1 MRKLKLMLIFSVS
14 LLALFTLSACK
25 MLTAHKK
32 ITNIKFTEKT
42 FKESGTKTVA
52 KIEYQTVGETEAE
65 SDIDY
70 NTAFD
75 LAVNQTATIKIAYYD
90 NQNKLI
96 ATEYAP
102 SIQDAIDQSH
112 GIRSVMFYPESKG
125 THLEVSGKDE
135 MTGYKSLSDTADFET
150 ASTLVGNATL
160 KAVEI
165 ATQVD
170 LPVFSDDSG
179 VFIDALD
186 GFPGVHSA
194 RWTGTHRDY
203 ANQNG
208 KILDLMKNQTNRKA
222 EYKTVV
228 AFAHNNKINLFE
240 GVMPLKVAHSES
252 NTPGF
257 SYDTIMKFNDT
268 FVSEMNPVDKNKM
281 SSRADAIT
289 KFKAFIEHYQL

>member
-1 MRKLKLMLIFSVS
+1 MKQLLFASTNKDKIRKVQAMLSDYKVLS
-14 LLALFTLSACK
+14 LLDFP
-25 MLTAHKK
+25 
-32 ITNIKFTEKT
+32 E
-42 FKESGTKTVA
+42 
-52 KIEYQTVGETEAE
+52 
-65 SDIDY
+65 
-70 NTAFD
+70 
-75 LAVNQTATIKIAYYD
+75 
-90 NQNKLI
+90 
-96 ATEYAP
+96 
-102 SIQDAIDQSH
+102 IQDVD
-112 GIRSVMFYPESKG
+112 
-125 THLEVSGKDE
+125 
-135 MTGYKSLSDTADFET
+135 ET

-170 LPVFSDDSG
+170 MPVFSDDSG

-203 ANQNG
+203 ANQND

-228 AFAHNNKINLFE
+228 AFAHNNKITLFE
-240 GVMPLKVAHSES
+240 GVMPLEVAHRES

-268 FVSEMNPVDKNKM
+268 FVSEMNPVDKNKV

-289 KFKAFIEHYQL
+289 KFKTFIENYQL

>member
-1 MRKLKLMLIFSVS
+1 MKQLLFASTNKDKIREVQAMLSDYKVLS
-14 LLALFTLSACK
+14 LLDFP
-25 MLTAHKK
+25 
-32 ITNIKFTEKT
+32 E
-42 FKESGTKTVA
+42 
-52 KIEYQTVGETEAE
+52 
-65 SDIDY
+65 
-70 NTAFD
+70 
-75 LAVNQTATIKIAYYD
+75 
-90 NQNKLI
+90 
-96 ATEYAP
+96 
-102 SIQDAIDQSH
+102 IQDVD
-112 GIRSVMFYPESKG
+112 
-125 THLEVSGKDE
+125 
-135 MTGYKSLSDTADFET
+135 ET

-203 ANQNG
+203 ANQND

-228 AFAHNNKINLFE
+228 AFAHNNKITLFE
-240 GVMPLKVAHSES
+240 GVMPLEVAFSES

-268 FVSEMNPVDKNKM
+268 FVSEMNPVDKNKV

-289 KFKAFIEHYQL
+289 KFKAFIENYQL

>member
-1 MRKLKLMLIFSVS
+1 MKQLLFASTNKDKIREVQTMLSDYKVLS
-14 LLALFTLSACK
+14 LLDFP
-25 MLTAHKK
+25 
-32 ITNIKFTEKT
+32 E
-42 FKESGTKTVA
+42 
-52 KIEYQTVGETEAE
+52 
-65 SDIDY
+65 
-70 NTAFD
+70 
-75 LAVNQTATIKIAYYD
+75 
-90 NQNKLI
+90 
-96 ATEYAP
+96 
-102 SIQDAIDQSH
+102 IQDVD
-112 GIRSVMFYPESKG
+112 
-125 THLEVSGKDE
+125 
-135 MTGYKSLSDTADFET
+135 ET

-203 ANQNG
+203 ANQND
-208 KILDLMKNQTNRKA
+208 KILDLMANQTNRKA

-228 AFAHNNKINLFE
+228 AFAHNNKITLFE
-240 GVMPLKVAHSES
+240 GSMPLEVAHSES

-268 FVSEMNPVDKNKM
+268 FVSEMNPVDKNKV

-289 KFKAFIEHYQL
+289 KFKAFIENYQL

>member
-1 MRKLKLMLIFSVS
+1 MKQLLFASTNKDKIREVQAMLSDYKVLS
-14 LLALFTLSACK
+14 LLDFPE
-25 MLTAHKK
+25 
-32 ITNIKFTEKT
+32 IKD
-42 FKESGTKTVA
+42 V
-52 KIEYQTVGETEAE
+52 
-65 SDIDY
+65 D
-70 NTAFD
+70 
-75 LAVNQTATIKIAYYD
+75 
-90 NQNKLI
+90 
-96 ATEYAP
+96 
-102 SIQDAIDQSH
+102 
-112 GIRSVMFYPESKG
+112 
-125 THLEVSGKDE
+125 
-135 MTGYKSLSDTADFET
+135 ET

-203 ANQNG
+203 ATQNG

-240 GVMPLKVAHSES
+240 GVMHLKVAHSES

-268 FVSEMNPVDKNKM
+268 FVSEMNPVDKNKV

>member
-1 MRKLKLMLIFSVS
+1 MKQLLFASTNKDKIREVQAMLSDYKVLS
-14 LLALFTLSACK
+14 LLDFP
-25 MLTAHKK
+25 
-32 ITNIKFTEKT
+32 E
-42 FKESGTKTVA
+42 
-52 KIEYQTVGETEAE
+52 
-65 SDIDY
+65 
-70 NTAFD
+70 
-75 LAVNQTATIKIAYYD
+75 
-90 NQNKLI
+90 
-96 ATEYAP
+96 
-102 SIQDAIDQSH
+102 IQDVD
-112 GIRSVMFYPESKG
+112 
-125 THLEVSGKDE
+125 
-135 MTGYKSLSDTADFET
+135 ET

-203 ANQNG
+203 ATQND

-228 AFAHNNKINLFE
+228 AFAYNNKINLFE
-240 GVMPLKVAHSES
+240 GVMPLKVAHGES

-268 FVSEMNPVDKNKM
+268 FVSEMNPVDKNKV

>member
-1 MRKLKLMLIFSVS
+1 MKQLLFASTNKDKIREVQAMLSDYKVLS
-14 LLALFTLSACK
+14 LLDFP
-25 MLTAHKK
+25 
-32 ITNIKFTEKT
+32 E
-42 FKESGTKTVA
+42 
-52 KIEYQTVGETEAE
+52 
-65 SDIDY
+65 
-70 NTAFD
+70 
-75 LAVNQTATIKIAYYD
+75 
-90 NQNKLI
+90 
-96 ATEYAP
+96 
-102 SIQDAIDQSH
+102 IQDVD
-112 GIRSVMFYPESKG
+112 
-125 THLEVSGKDE
+125 
-135 MTGYKSLSDTADFET
+135 ET

-203 ANQNG
+203 ATQND

-228 AFAHNNKINLFE
+228 AFAHNNKITLFE
-240 GVMPLKVAHSES
+240 GSMPLEVAYSES

-268 FVSEMNPVDKNKM
+268 FVSEMNPVDKNKV

-289 KFKAFIEHYQL
+289 KFKTFIGNYQL

>member
-1 MRKLKLMLIFSVS
+1 MKQLLFASTNKDKIREIQAMLSDYKVLS
-14 LLALFTLSACK
+14 LLDFP
-25 MLTAHKK
+25 
-32 ITNIKFTEKT
+32 E
-42 FKESGTKTVA
+42 
-52 KIEYQTVGETEAE
+52 
-65 SDIDY
+65 
-70 NTAFD
+70 
-75 LAVNQTATIKIAYYD
+75 
-90 NQNKLI
+90 
-96 ATEYAP
+96 
-102 SIQDAIDQSH
+102 IQDVD
-112 GIRSVMFYPESKG
+112 
-125 THLEVSGKDE
+125 
-135 MTGYKSLSDTADFET
+135 ET

-179 VFIDALD
+179 AFIDALD

-203 ANQNG
+203 ATQND

-228 AFAHNNKINLFE
+228 AFAHNNKITLFE
-240 GVMPLKVAHSES
+240 GAMPLEVAHTES

-268 FVSEMNPVDKNKM
+268 FVSEMNPVDKNKV

-289 KFKAFIEHYQL
+289 KFKAFIENYQL

>member
-1 MRKLKLMLIFSVS
+1 MLFASTNKDKIREIQAMLSDYKVLS
-14 LLALFTLSACK
+14 LLDFP
-25 MLTAHKK
+25 
-32 ITNIKFTEKT
+32 E
-42 FKESGTKTVA
+42 
-52 KIEYQTVGETEAE
+52 
-65 SDIDY
+65 
-70 NTAFD
+70 
-75 LAVNQTATIKIAYYD
+75 
-90 NQNKLI
+90 
-96 ATEYAP
+96 
-102 SIQDAIDQSH
+102 IQDVD
-112 GIRSVMFYPESKG
+112 
-125 THLEVSGKDE
+125 
-135 MTGYKSLSDTADFET
+135 ET

-203 ANQNG
+203 ANQNN

-240 GVMPLKVAHSES
+240 GVMPLKVAHNES

-268 FVSEMNPVDKNKM
+268 FVSEMNPVDKNKV

-289 KFKAFIEHYQL
+289 KFKTFIENYQL

>member
-1 MRKLKLMLIFSVS
+1 MKQLLFASTNKDKIREVQAMLSDYKVLS
-14 LLALFTLSACK
+14 LLDFP
-25 MLTAHKK
+25 
-32 ITNIKFTEKT
+32 E
-42 FKESGTKTVA
+42 
-52 KIEYQTVGETEAE
+52 
-65 SDIDY
+65 
-70 NTAFD
+70 
-75 LAVNQTATIKIAYYD
+75 
-90 NQNKLI
+90 
-96 ATEYAP
+96 
-102 SIQDAIDQSH
+102 IQDVD
-112 GIRSVMFYPESKG
+112 
-125 THLEVSGKDE
+125 
-135 MTGYKSLSDTADFET
+135 ET

-203 ANQNG
+203 ANQND

-222 EYKTVV
+222 EYKTVI
-228 AFAHNNKINLFE
+228 AFAHNNKITLFE
-240 GVMPLKVAHSES
+240 GNMPLKVAHTES

-257 SYDTIMKFNDT
+257 SYDTIMTYNDT
-268 FVSEMNPVDKNKM
+268 FVSEMNPVDKNKV

-289 KFKAFIEHYQL
+289 KFKTFIENYQL

>member
-1 MRKLKLMLIFSVS
+1 MKQLLFASTNKDKIREVQAMLSDYKVLS
-14 LLALFTLSACK
+14 LLNFP
-25 MLTAHKK
+25 
-32 ITNIKFTEKT
+32 E
-42 FKESGTKTVA
+42 
-52 KIEYQTVGETEAE
+52 IEDV
-65 SDIDY
+65 D
-70 NTAFD
+70 
-75 LAVNQTATIKIAYYD
+75 
-90 NQNKLI
+90 
-96 ATEYAP
+96 
-102 SIQDAIDQSH
+102 
-112 GIRSVMFYPESKG
+112 
-125 THLEVSGKDE
+125 
-135 MTGYKSLSDTADFET
+135 ET

-170 LPVFSDDSG
+170 MPVFSDDSG

-203 ANQNG
+203 ANQND

-228 AFAHNNKINLFE
+228 AFAHNNKITLFE
-240 GVMPLKVAHSES
+240 GSMPLEVAFSES

-268 FVSEMNPVDKNKM
+268 FVSEMNPVDKNKV

>member
-1 MRKLKLMLIFSVS
+1 MKQLLFASTNKDKIREVQAMLSDYKVLS
-14 LLALFTLSACK
+14 LLDFPE
-25 MLTAHKK
+25 
-32 ITNIKFTEKT
+32 IKD
-42 FKESGTKTVA
+42 V
-52 KIEYQTVGETEAE
+52 
-65 SDIDY
+65 D
-70 NTAFD
+70 
-75 LAVNQTATIKIAYYD
+75 
-90 NQNKLI
+90 
-96 ATEYAP
+96 
-102 SIQDAIDQSH
+102 
-112 GIRSVMFYPESKG
+112 
-125 THLEVSGKDE
+125 
-135 MTGYKSLSDTADFET
+135 ET

-203 ANQNG
+203 ANQND

-228 AFAHNNKINLFE
+228 AFAHNNKITLFE
-240 GVMPLKVAHSES
+240 GVMLLEVAHSES

-257 SYDTIMKFNDT
+257 SYDTIMKFDGT
-268 FVSEMNPVDKNKM
+268 FVSEMNPVDKNKV

-289 KFKAFIEHYQL
+289 KFKAFIENYQL

>member
-1 MRKLKLMLIFSVS
+1 MKQLLFASTNKDKIREVQAMLSDYKVLS
-14 LLALFTLSACK
+14 LLDFP
-25 MLTAHKK
+25 
-32 ITNIKFTEKT
+32 E
-42 FKESGTKTVA
+42 
-52 KIEYQTVGETEAE
+52 
-65 SDIDY
+65 
-70 NTAFD
+70 
-75 LAVNQTATIKIAYYD
+75 
-90 NQNKLI
+90 
-96 ATEYAP
+96 
-102 SIQDAIDQSH
+102 IQDVD
-112 GIRSVMFYPESKG
+112 
-125 THLEVSGKDE
+125 
-135 MTGYKSLSDTADFET
+135 ET

-203 ANQNG
+203 ANQND
-208 KILDLMKNQTNRKA
+208 KILDLMANQTNRKA

-228 AFAHNNKINLFE
+228 AFAHNNKITLFE
-240 GVMPLKVAHSES
+240 GSMPLKVAHNES

-268 FVSEMNPVDKNKM
+268 FVSEMNPVDKNKV

-289 KFKAFIEHYQL
+289 KFKAFIENYQL

>member
-1 MRKLKLMLIFSVS
+1 MKQLLFASTNKDKIREVQAMLSDYKVLS
-14 LLALFTLSACK
+14 LLDFP
-25 MLTAHKK
+25 
-32 ITNIKFTEKT
+32 E
-42 FKESGTKTVA
+42 
-52 KIEYQTVGETEAE
+52 
-65 SDIDY
+65 
-70 NTAFD
+70 
-75 LAVNQTATIKIAYYD
+75 
-90 NQNKLI
+90 
-96 ATEYAP
+96 
-102 SIQDAIDQSH
+102 IQDVD
-112 GIRSVMFYPESKG
+112 
-125 THLEVSGKDE
+125 
-135 MTGYKSLSDTADFET
+135 ET

-203 ANQNG
+203 ANQND

-228 AFAHNNKINLFE
+228 AFAHNNKITLFE
-240 GVMPLKVAHSES
+240 GSMPLEVAHTES

-268 FVSEMNPVDKNKM
+268 FVSEMNPVDKNKV

-289 KFKAFIEHYQL
+289 KFKAFIENYQL

>member
-1 MRKLKLMLIFSVS
+1 MKQLLFASTNKDKIREIQAMLSDYKVLS
-14 LLALFTLSACK
+14 LLDFP
-25 MLTAHKK
+25 
-32 ITNIKFTEKT
+32 E
-42 FKESGTKTVA
+42 
-52 KIEYQTVGETEAE
+52 
-65 SDIDY
+65 
-70 NTAFD
+70 
-75 LAVNQTATIKIAYYD
+75 
-90 NQNKLI
+90 
-96 ATEYAP
+96 
-102 SIQDAIDQSH
+102 IQDVD
-112 GIRSVMFYPESKG
+112 
-125 THLEVSGKDE
+125 
-135 MTGYKSLSDTADFET
+135 ET

-203 ANQNG
+203 ANQND

-228 AFAHNNKINLFE
+228 AFAHNNKITLFE
-240 GVMPLKVAHSES
+240 GSMPLEVAHSES

-257 SYDTIMKFNDT
+257 SYDTIMKFNGT
-268 FVSEMNPVDKNKM
+268 FVSEMNPVDKNKV

-289 KFKAFIEHYQL
+289 KFKTFIEHYQL

>member
-1 MRKLKLMLIFSVS
+1 MKQLLFASTNKDKIREVQAMLSDYKVLS
-14 LLALFTLSACK
+14 LLDFPE
-25 MLTAHKK
+25 
-32 ITNIKFTEKT
+32 IKD
-42 FKESGTKTVA
+42 V
-52 KIEYQTVGETEAE
+52 
-65 SDIDY
+65 D
-70 NTAFD
+70 
-75 LAVNQTATIKIAYYD
+75 
-90 NQNKLI
+90 
-96 ATEYAP
+96 
-102 SIQDAIDQSH
+102 
-112 GIRSVMFYPESKG
+112 
-125 THLEVSGKDE
+125 
-135 MTGYKSLSDTADFET
+135 ET

-170 LPVFSDDSG
+170 MPVFSDDSG

-203 ANQNG
+203 ANQND

-228 AFAHNNKINLFE
+228 AFAHNNKITLFE
-240 GVMPLKVAHSES
+240 GVMPLKVAHNES

>member
-1 MRKLKLMLIFSVS
+1 MKQLLFASTNKDKIREVQAMLSDYKVLS
-14 LLALFTLSACK
+14 LLDFP
-25 MLTAHKK
+25 
-32 ITNIKFTEKT
+32 E
-42 FKESGTKTVA
+42 
-52 KIEYQTVGETEAE
+52 
-65 SDIDY
+65 
-70 NTAFD
+70 
-75 LAVNQTATIKIAYYD
+75 
-90 NQNKLI
+90 
-96 ATEYAP
+96 
-102 SIQDAIDQSH
+102 IQDVD
-112 GIRSVMFYPESKG
+112 
-125 THLEVSGKDE
+125 
-135 MTGYKSLSDTADFET
+135 ET

-203 ANQNG
+203 ANQND

-228 AFAHNNKINLFE
+228 AFAHNNKITLFE
-240 GVMPLKVAHSES
+240 GKMPLEVAHSES

-268 FVSEMNPVDKNKM
+268 FVSEMNPVDKNKV

-289 KFKAFIEHYQL
+289 KFKAFIENYCL